1 MCVDKSILNNVFGLE
16 FKMKSCFVVAQI
28 YPTTHVQLTLHQ
40 VVRLLSPQKP
50 AATVIIQDK
59 IVHIEDIY
67 DTLCQKIWAIMLSG
81 HVEYCTTHKNE
92 RNDFGFYFQTTAI
105 FVIN

>member
-1 MCVDKSILNNVFGLE
+1 
-16 FKMKSCFVVAQI
+16 MKSCFVVTQI
-28 YPTTHVQLTLHQ
+28 YPTTHVPLTLHQ

-67 DTLCQKIWAIMLSG
+67 ETLFQKIWAIMLSG

-92 RNDFGFYFQTTAI
+92 RNDFGLFPNYNNIRHKLKLWVTELVSADY
-105 FVIN
+105 